1 MNIKLLFLISI
12 LLLNEKLQGRFLL
25 VKIEDQFDAKNGVNH
40 GQLQTGRLSIRIIQ
54 KLDNKIIN
62 R

>member
-1 MNIKLLFLISI
+1 MMNIKLLFFISI

-25 VKIEDQFDAKNGVNH
+25 VRLEDKFDAKNGVDY

-54 KLDNKIIN
+54 KLDTIIVE
-62 R
+62 